1 MASCSR
7 TSSDSDASENVRAST
22 PVGVSE
28 TIQEIVRRRFAE
40 FRKFFVGPV
49 AVAAL
54 SAEQNLLVKRKLL
67 QSLSRRSVYWIAL
80 LLVVSPFWFVVGAWT
95 KTSDI
100 YPWFRVVWIMGL
112 WGLAAPF
119 AAYLL
124 KKTVMLPKHAGVSA
138 VGQLH
143 WAWAALVMLTSFWW
157 AAASFGLI
165 PPTYVIGVIVHSH
178 HFKFAR
184 YGFMELTMI
193 GQAITLL
200 LLAPSFRAALG
211 ALLVGTIPFAFDMA
225 PGFFI
230 HRPGMFDWYTAQ
242 LIGYCVV
249 AWYICNDQQLICV
262 KEVVLEE
269 ARAQAV
275 AAMLEKNQFM
285 AAISHD
291 LRQPLT
297 TLGLKLGFIER
308 CVKSTSLAVDVS
320 IAQRQV
326 AAMEGMI
333 NGALDICRLESRTWN
348 VEIQEVALT
357 SLLRGIVA
365 DMQPLAE
372 AKGLRLRLHSRPYL
386 VRTDRHALDR
396 IVRNM
401 VTNAVRY
408 TPSGQG
414 GKNGHVLLSCQRRG
428 TCVRISVWDNGIG
441 IPEGRQAD
449 IFKSYVQVDNPERN
463 RDKGFGLG
471 LAIVQGLANLLGHRL
486 DVNSAPGRGS
496 RFSVMVPFVERIPPE
511 LLGEVQTVED
521 GEADLT
527 DMVVAII
534 EDNSDLRIEISMR
547 LIEHGCYVVA
557 GESSSD
563 VIEQLRIEAL
573 ASGPHFILSDY
584 RLENEDGIAAILAV
598 RAATEASIPAIL
610 WSGDTSSAV
619 LKKVAASGMKLLSK
633 PVSEQTLLTLLAEYK
648 PKKLTDD
655 GRKRGQANTKP
666 AQRSEAAPDC
676 RPVMASCTRTPRD
689 SDASETP
696 PRPRTSRLVDE
707 KAHST
712 GRRRFADFVNLF
724 VGPVAALSAEQNLYV
739 KRELLQSLSR
749 RALCWT
755 ALVSVGASLL
765 CVYGSW
771 IKTSDSYLWFR
782 VVWPLGLWGVATPM
796 AAYLLKRTMALP
808 KHAGVSAVEQLDW
821 AWAALVTLTSFW
833 WAAGSFGLTPP
844 DFISPQARYVK
855 LASSGFLEYTL
866 ISHTFTLLLLA
877 PSLRANLGSFVLG
890 AIPFGFSLGPPLFIH
905 RPFMLVFYTAQLV
918 GYCLLAFFV
927 FYNEKHAY
935 VKEIILDEARE
946 RAETAKEEKSL
957 LVAAIS
963 HDLRQPLTTLGLKL
977 SFIERSIE
985 ATRMVDD
992 VSMAQRQVDTMEGM
1006 INGALDICR
1015 LESGTW
1021 NVEIQEVALTSLL
1034 RGIVADMQPLA
1045 EAKGLRLRL
1054 HSRPYLVRTDRHAL
1068 DRIVRNMVTNAVRYT
1083 PSGQGGKNGRVL
1095 LSCQRRGTCVRISV
1109 WDNGIGIPE
1118 DRQADIFK
1126 SYVQVDNPERNRD
1139 KGFGLGLAIVQGLAN
1154 LLGHR
1159 LDVNSAP
1166 GRGSR
1171 FSVTVPFVER
1181 IPPELL
1187 GEVQTVED
1195 GEADLTD
1202 MVVAIIED
1210 NSDLRIEISMR
1221 LIEHGCYVVAG
1232 ESSSD
1237 VIEQLRIEALASG
1250 PHFILSDYRLENE
1263 DGIAAILAVRA
1274 ATDASIPAILWSGD
1288 TSSAVLKKVAASGMK
1303 LLSKPVSEQTLLT
1316 LLAKHKPQE
1325 NRPKAGPSVRSA
1337 T

>member
-1 MASCSR
+1 MACRSQ
-7 TSSDSDASENVRAST
+7 TPSDSDADEDPRARTS
-22 PVGVSE
+22 VGVSE
-28 TIQEIVRRRFAE
+28 TIQEIVRRRIAE
-40 FRKFFVGPV
+40 FTKFFVGPV

-54 SAEQNLLVKRKLL
+54 SAEQNLLVKRELL

-80 LLVVSPFWFVVGAWT
+80 LLVASPFWFVVGAWT
-95 KTSDI
+95 ETSDI
-100 YPWFRVVWIMGL
+100 YPWFRVVWIVGL
-112 WGLAAPF
+112 WGLAAPS

-124 KKTVMLPKHAGVSA
+124 KKTTMLPKHAGVGE
-138 VGQLH
+138 VEQMH
-143 WAWAALVMLTSFWW
+143 WAWASLAMLTSFWW
-157 AAASFGLI
+157 AAASFGLK
-165 PPTYVIGVIVHSH
+165 PPTYVTGLIVHGYY
-178 HFKFAR
+178 FRFAR

-200 LLAPSFRAALG
+200 VLAPSFRAALG

-225 PGFFI
+225 PGFII

-242 LIGYCVV
+242 LIGYCVI
-249 AWYICNDQQLICV
+249 ARYICNDQQLICV
-262 KEVVLEE
+262 KEVVLDE

-275 AAMLEKNQFM
+275 ATMLEKNQFI

-297 TLGLKLGFIER
+297 TLGLKLSFIER
-308 CVKSTSLAVDVS
+308 CIKSTSLVDDVS
-320 IAQRQV
+320 MAQRQV
-326 AAMEGMI
+326 DAMEGMI
-333 NGALDICRLESRTWN
+333 NGALDISRLESHTWN
-348 VEIQEVALT
+348 VEIQEVALP
-357 SLLRGIVA
+357 SLLHGIVV

-401 VTNAVRY
+401 VINAIRY

-414 GKNGHVLLSCQRRG
+414 GNNGHVLVSCQRRG
-428 TCVRISVWDNGIG
+428 SRVKINVWDNGIG
-441 IPEGRQAD
+441 IPEDRQAD
-449 IFKSYVQVDNPERN
+449 IFKSYVQVANPERN

-471 LAIVQGLANLLGHRL
+471 LAIVQGLANLLGHKL
-486 DVNSAPGRGS
+486 DVDSAPGRGS
-496 RFSVMVPFVERIPPE
+496 RFSVMVPFIGLIPPE
-511 LLGEVQTVED
+511 LLEVQTVEND
-521 GEADLT
+521 SPDLT
-527 DMVVAII
+527 NMVVAVI

-557 GESSSD
+557 GKSSSD
-563 VIEQLRIEAL
+563 VIEQLSIEAL

-584 RLENEDGIAAILAV
+584 RLENEDGVAAIAALRAV
-598 RAATEASIPAIL
+598 TNASIPAVL

-633 PVSEQTLLTLLAEYK
+633 PVSEQTLLTLLAGHQ
-648 PKKLTDD
+648 PKTLTDD

-676 RPVMASCTRTPRD
+676 QRPAIASCTRTPRY
-689 SDASETP
+689 SGASET
-696 PRPRTSRLVDE
+696 PRPRTSRLADE

-724 VGPVAALSAEQNLYV
+724 VGPIAALSAEQNLYV

-796 AAYLLKRTMALP
+796 AAYLLKKTMALP
-808 KHAGVSAVEQLDW
+808 KHAGVNAIEQMHW
-821 AWAALVTLTSFW
+821 AWAAMVTLTSFW

-890 AIPFGFSLGPPLFIH
+890 AIPFGFSLGPPLFIY
-905 RPFMLVFYTAQLV
+905 RPLMLVFYTAQV
-918 GYCLLAFFV
+918 IGYCLLAFFV

-946 RAETAKEEKSL
+946 RAEAAKAEKSL
-957 LVAAIS
+957 LIAAIS

-985 ATRMVDD
+985 STRMVDD

-1021 NVEIQEVALTSLL
+1021 SVEIQEVALTSLL

-1068 DRIVRNMVTNAVRYT
+1068 DRIVRNMVINAVRYT
-1083 PSGQGGKNGRVL
+1083 PSGQGGKSGHVL
-1095 LSCQRRGTCVRISV
+1095 VSCQRRGSRVKISV

-1126 SYVQVDNPERNRD
+1126 SYVQVDNPERNRE
-1139 KGFGLGLAIVQGLAN
+1139 KGLGLGLSIVQGLAD
-1154 LLGHR
+1154 LLGHK
-1159 LDVNSAP
+1159 LDVDSAP

-1171 FSVTVPFVER
+1171 FSVTVPFMGL

-1187 GEVQTVED
+1187 EVQTVEE

-1237 VIEQLRIEALASG
+1237 VIEQLRIEELETG

-1263 DGIAAILAVRA
+1263 DGIAAIAAVRA
-1274 ATDASIPAILWSGD
+1274 VTNASIPAVLWSGD

-1316 LLAKHKPQE
+1316 LLAKHKPRE
-1325 NRPKAGPSVRSA
+1325 NRPKAGASIRAA